1 MRVMFAAIMPKV
13 VHTAP
18 ETAKRVKSSEEN
30 LDKMVGG
37 MVMVMVIVTVS
48 TVREMVMIVMM
59 MIF

>member
-1 MRVMFAAIMPKV
+1 MDRDKMRVMFAAIMPKV

-37 MVMVMVIVTVS
+37 VW
-48 TVREMVMIVMM
+48 
-59 MIF
+59 